1 MHSSDFST
9 ANVSSRE
16 CFSYWREAVCQ
27 AILQVDAEVES
38 RHGFKA
44 AISGAVVGGAKLA
57 SFDSKPHRIIR
68 TKSHVSRSGEDGY
81 IVSWQKE
88 GSSWIRQKDACVPV
102 HRGEIGIVDVGSAFQ
117 IEFPSPVKRSL
128 ALIPRQMLDDVAPWL
143 KRSGPLKIEAG
154 AEFTRLI
161 CDHLTHLE
169 ALHDRGKS
177 QANLLLNNLCNLLA
191 ITTTP
196 SGMDQGAVEL
206 PTEALLGCCRQNL
219 YSSELS
225 PSMVAA
231 RLRIS
236 VRTVHSRFQK
246 LGTTFGAW
254 LIEQRLEA
262 CRASLQNTMLVQTS
276 ISQIAFDKGFREMS
290 HFSKTFKQRFGISP
304 RDFRKAS
311 LSVASPGAVGAK
323 RRPRDSNMVR

>member
-1 MHSSDFST
+1 
-9 ANVSSRE
+9 
-16 CFSYWREAVCQ
+16 
-27 AILQVDAEVES
+27 
-38 RHGFKA
+38 
-44 AISGAVVGGAKLA
+44 
-57 SFDSKPHRIIR
+57 
-68 TKSHVSRSGEDGY
+68 
-81 IVSWQKE
+81 
-88 GSSWIRQKDACVPV
+88 
-102 HRGEIGIVDVGSAFQ
+102 
-117 IEFPSPVKRSL
+117 
-128 ALIPRQMLDDVAPWL
+128 MLDDVAPWL

-236 VRTVHSRFQK
+236 VRTVHSRFQNSAPPSVPGS
-246 LGTTFGAW
+246 LNSVSRRAAP
-254 LIEQRLEA
+254 R
-262 CRASLQNTMLVQTS
+262 CRIPMLVQTS

-290 HFSKTFKQRFGISP
+290 HFSKTFKQRFGSS

-311 LSVASPGAVGAK
+311 LSVSCPGAGWGEEAS
-323 RRPRDSNMVR
+323 RDSNMVR